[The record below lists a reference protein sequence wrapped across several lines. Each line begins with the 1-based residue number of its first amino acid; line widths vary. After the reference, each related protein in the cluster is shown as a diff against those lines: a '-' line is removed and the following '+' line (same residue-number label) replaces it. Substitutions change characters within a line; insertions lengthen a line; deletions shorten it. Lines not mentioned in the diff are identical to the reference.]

1 MIEEVNY
8 LEDVK
13 EPYANQVVFCKYD
26 EKVYQWSPI
35 EGWQPLSMGSNFSM
49 SAYDMNKQI
58 IGQLQ
63 IMDNDTINEKKK
75 LIREFVDEEHN
86 QFYMLLCRDIN
97 YYTLFAIDVK
107 LADELIDDLVIECA
121 NDLGLIKSIELTE
134 DKRAIEIW
142 VSNSEDTYAM
152 YFFPYDSGVIICG

>member
-1 MIEEVNY
+1 MIESVET
-8 LEDVK
+8 LESVL
-13 EPYANQVVFCKYD
+13 EPYTGQTVWCESDDKTYRWDPV
-26 EKVYQWSPI
+26 
-35 EGWQPLSMGSNFSM
+35 EGWQECNFEGNVSM
-49 SAYDMNKQI
+49 SAYDINKQI

-86 QFYMLLCRDIN
+86 QFYMLLCRDVN
-97 YYTLFAIDVK
+97 YYTVFVRDLK
-107 LADELIDDLVIECA
+107 LADECIDDVVIECA

-134 DKRAIEIW
+134 DKKAIEIW

-152 YFFPYDSGVIICG
+152 YFFPYDRGVIVCG

>member
-1 MIEEVNY
+1 MIESVDN
-8 LEDVK
+8 LEQVL
-13 EPYANQVVFCKYD
+13 EPYAGQVVWNEED
-26 EKVYQWSPI
+26 SKVYRWDPI
-35 EGWQPLSMGSNFSM
+35 EGWQEQSMDGTFTL

-63 IMDNDTINEKKK
+63 MMDNDTINQKKRE
-75 LIREFVDEEHN
+75 IREFVDKEHN
-86 QFYMLLCRDIN
+86 QFYMLLCRDVN
-97 YYTLFAIDVK
+97 YYTVFVRDLK
-107 LADELIDDLVIECA
+107 LADECIDDVVVECA

-152 YFFPYDSGVIICG
+152 YFFPYDAGVIVCG

>member
-1 MIEEVNY
+1 
-8 LEDVK
+8 
-13 EPYANQVVFCKYD
+13 
-26 EKVYQWSPI
+26 
-35 EGWQPLSMGSNFSM
+35 MGSNFSM

-75 LIREFVDEEHN
+75 LIREFVDKEHN

-121 NDLGLIKSIELTE
+121 NDIGSIKAIDPTE

-142 VSNSEDTYAM
+142 VTNQEETYVM
-152 YFFPYDSGVIICG
+152 YFFPYDSGVIVCG